1 MSGPWRGTAGAIAL
15 LFWSAACEPGA
26 PKVAGFDPGPVP
38 AELAEGERRYNRNC
52 RLCHGPL
59 GTGAVAGPPLVHRI
73 YEPSHHADAAFQL
86 AVTRGVRA
94 HHWRFG
100 DMPPMPEMDPA
111 EIAAVTAYVR
121 WLQQKAGIH

>member
-1 MSGPWRGTAGAIAL
+1 VSRSRPRGSAVSL
-15 LFWSAACEPGA
+15 LWLLAACEPGPA
-26 PKVAGFDPGPVP
+26 TVAGFDPGPVP
-38 AELAEGERRYNRNC
+38 AELAEGARRYDRNC

-59 GTGAVAGPPLVHRI
+59 GTGSEAGPPLVHKI

-86 AVTRGVRA
+86 AITRGVRA

-121 WLQQKAGIH
+121 WLQRKAGIQ